1 MEVTRRVEPA
11 SAQQKI
17 FPAIIIGQPGMAGES
32 NLPQE
37 IEQGWCDQVDR
48 QYAVESYG
56 RQSKEQYL
64 HVKTA

>member
-1 MEVTRRVEPA
+1 
-11 SAQQKI
+11 
-17 FPAIIIGQPGMAGES
+17 MAGES

-48 QYAVESYG
+48 QYAVEPYG

-64 HVKTA
+64 HVESA